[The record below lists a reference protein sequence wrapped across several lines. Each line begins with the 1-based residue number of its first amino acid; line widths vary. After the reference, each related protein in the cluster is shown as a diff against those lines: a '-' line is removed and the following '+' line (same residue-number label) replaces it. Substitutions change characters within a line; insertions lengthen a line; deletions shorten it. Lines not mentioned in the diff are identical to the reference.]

1 MPQYLCQNCGV
12 RNRVPAGS
20 THFICQNC
28 GQRQDLQ
35 TIAETA
41 NEALLND
48 MVLEPEAEKELD
60 TSSLFNRFAAFEN
73 VHIYE
78 EDTSEIKAQEDA
90 PRKDSIYY
98 TALSKMS
105 GDDPRKYEEAMRM
118 LQALGAWKDA
128 PALVEECK
136 AQITAIE
143 QRAQQQKAE
152 ARRTSKQRKLR
163 LGIGIPA
170 TVAALAAVILT
181 IFVFVPN
188 SRYKQALAAQSSG
201 DTKTA
206 YELFADLGSYKD
218 SAQRAKALFVQY
230 KENAL
235 INAKKGDI
243 VYFGSYPQDSSGNAR
258 DISWRV
264 LNKEDDTLFL
274 LSEYGLDCKR
284 FHEENASVTWASCSL
299 RKWLNGDFLE
309 AAFSPDQQQQIVES
323 TVTAE
328 KNADY
333 DTDPGIDTVDKVFL
347 LSIDEAEFYLSDD
360 EQKRCFPT
368 EYSFLQGTSSGN
380 NKYNGNYT
388 SSWFLRTPGL
398 DNTMA
403 SYVSSAGKIRHMG
416 YAVNTD
422 FITLRPAIRVRIA
435 SNSENK

>member
-1 MPQYLCQNCGV
+1 MPQYLCQKCGV

-78 EDTSEIKAQEDA
+78 EDTSEIRAQEGA
-90 PRKDSIYY
+90 PRKDGIYY
-98 TALSKMS
+98 TALSKMG
-105 GDDPRKYEEAMRM
+105 GDDPRNYEKAMRM
-118 LQALGAWKDA
+118 LQSLGAWKDA

-152 ARRTSKQRKLR
+152 ARRRSKQRKLC

-170 TVAALAAVILT
+170 AVAALAAVILT

-188 SRYKQALAAQSSG
+188 SRYKQALAAESGG

-243 VYFGSYPQDSSGNAR
+243 VYFGSYLQGATNDAE
-258 DISWRV
+258 DICWRV
-264 LNKEDDTLFL
+264 IDKEDDTLFL

-284 FHEENASVTWASCSL
+284 FHEENTSVTWESCSL

-309 AAFSPDQQQQIVES
+309 AAFTPDQQLQILES
-323 TVTAE
+323 KVTAD
-328 KNADY
+328 KNPDY
-333 DTDPGIDTVDKVFL
+333 DTDAGNDTVDKVFL
-347 LSIDEAEFYLSDD
+347 LSIDEAELYLSDD
-360 EQKRCFPT
+360 EQRRCYPT
-368 EYSFLQGTSSGN
+368 EHSFLQGTSSGN

-398 DNTMA
+398 DDTMA

-416 YAVNTD
+416 YAVNTA
-422 FITLRPAIRVRIA
+422 FTTVRPAIRVRIT